1 MAIKF
6 NSKPYTPK
14 KKIVSQGKE
23 NDMNYSL
30 PDNII
35 TPSRQSN
42 PSIKMNY
49 DLPSGI
55 SRAWLESL
63 FKEQNDWKNV
73 YVSPGNRM
81 RYFDDYSSPIRYKHT
96 QKVYSD
102 SKVDMMKRKE
112 ARQKQIT
119 FGKNTIEYKNYIA
132 LIPYEDRISTD
143 PKTPDIGICCSKR
156 RWDFEVRKWRRA
168 LHAFDDVHD
177 KNQINEAR
185 KYAVLLENEHDPK
198 NSGNIK
204 QYQGII
210 TSRLTNQTK
219 CEPLDF
225 DE

>member
-1 MAIKF
+1 MNKYSYHSIETVRPMAIKF

-35 TPSRQSN
+35 TPPRQSN
-42 PSIKMNY
+42 PSIKMVYSNNFLTKFKNNY

-81 RYFDDYSSPIRYKHT
+81 RYFDDYSSPIH
-96 QKVYSD
+96 
-102 SKVDMMKRKE
+102 
-112 ARQKQIT
+112 
-119 FGKNTIEYKNYIA
+119 
-132 LIPYEDRISTD
+132 RISTD